1 MSKNQTTKAIR
12 AEIDKLNQE
21 IDKLNQEI
29 DLKIIKG
36 LSYRR
41 EALRHKFLMAQLAR
55 LAPQRSW
62 FGRSLQF
69 ASMFMF

>member
-1 MSKNQTTKAIR
+1 MSKNQAAKTIR
-12 AEIDKLNQE
+12 AEIE
-21 IDKLNQEI
+21 KLNQEI

-36 LSYRR
+36 LSYRK
-41 EALRHKFLMAQLAR
+41 ESFRHKFLMAQLAR
-55 LAPQRSW
+55 LSPQRSW